1 MMRRDRLLGIA
12 TAYLG
17 GATAPNDPRA
27 SPLLA
32 PEATPS
38 GDATNAFAL
47 PPCLVHACKNE
58 LLLDD
63 SVVFGELCRAAGGEV
78 TVKTFDQ
85 ALHGWHTYFPLMP
98 VAEQALVEMG
108 AFFRA
113 HLGLA

>member
-1 MMRRDRLLGIA
+1 M
-12 TAYLG
+12 
-17 GATAPNDPRA
+17 PR
-27 SPLLA
+27 PRVR
-32 PEATPS
+32 TR
-38 GDATNAFAL
+38 
-47 PPCLVHACKNE
+47 
-58 LLLDD
+58 LLDD